1 MNIPVEVN
9 SEASFVL
16 ASVMEFLHVWRSGRE
31 SSLSLHCKEGKTVLN
46 FQACLGRPDQSHF
59 QHGRGHGK
67 RKSASRRQKD
77 NARAAAFRAAQS
89 AQSAPVVSAGLPSAH
104 LSPPSPP
111 TPARPAISPV
121 SSTSFPN
128 QVPPTS
134 PPVGETRRVTSPV
147 PPSSLSTRPRPTFQA
162 ATSQETCPEIITQSG
177 KRRKVWEPSE
187 LDSTIAGQR
196 ETLPLSPV
204 DQQRQLRHLFSPG
217 VQREDPQSQDT
228 SLKDSPH
235 PIIDQEPSS
244 PTQSS
249 PWAEQEVS
257 LSMEQEVSPSAEQEV
272 SQSNLQRS
280 ILPSPEPGE
289 ESSGPPIFNTKKFQT
304 ATQYRNS
311 LKQINKRIAMRE
323 RLAEKLKDK
332 QKAKL

>member
-1 MNIPVEVN
+1 MNIPVEAN

-67 RKSASRRQKD
+67 RKSANRRQKD

-104 LSPPSPP
+104 FSPLSPP

-147 PPSSLSTRPRPTFQA
+147 PPSSHSTPPHPRPTFQA
-162 ATSQETCPEIITQSG
+162 ATSREPSPEIIKQSG

-257 LSMEQEVSPSAEQEV
+257 PSVEQEV
-272 SQSNLQRS
+272 SQSNLQRT

-289 ESSGPPIFNTKKFQT
+289 ESSGPPVFNTKKFQT
-304 ATQYRNS
+304 ATQYRNN

-323 RLAEKLKDK
+323 RYSRAMFLKV
-332 QKAKL
+332 